1 MKTLLNDKPEIKKIE
16 KQQKSSR
23 NMISQGNMSERVKN
37 DSKESISQQQI
48 DVIDLKQSEY
58 YTGIYKQ
65 AKTFR
70 QSQLPTQ

>member
-37 DSKESISQQQI
+37 DSKESIS
-48 DVIDLKQSEY
+48 
-58 YTGIYKQ
+58 
-65 AKTFR
+65 
-70 QSQLPTQ
+70 